1 MECLICYCFS
11 LTISK
16 EQKTLY
22 WLYWLSLVVMY
33 TKLYNHFSFVKLTS
47 WGSKIAQRKLSRT
60 MFGCFFQKICSRLV
74 VLRVK
79 IHFSPL
85 KFCNTRFKGEGRE
98 SKKLMIKK
106 LMKKLVQL
114 IYLFSCIMS
123 EICPFEYQKQYSLSW
138 FQNKKITLKL
148 Y

>member
-1 MECLICYCFS
+1 
-11 LTISK
+11 
-16 EQKTLY
+16 
-22 WLYWLSLVVMY
+22 MY
-33 TKLYNHFSFVKLTS
+33 TKLCNHFSFVKLTS

-79 IHFSPL
+79 IHFNPL

-106 LMKKLVQL
+106 LMKKWCNWSTCFHV
-114 IYLFSCIMS
+114 SCQRYIHS
-123 EICPFEYQKQYSLSW
+123 NIKNSTVCPDFRT
-138 FQNKKITLKL
+138 KKSPWSCTRILTLYCITLKNGQTYFKIL
-148 Y
+148 AVFTPQDF

>member
-1 MECLICYCFS
+1 MLMLFFNNLKRTENFILIVLAQFGSNVYQ
-11 LTISK
+11 TI
-16 EQKTLY
+16 
-22 WLYWLSLVVMY
+22 
-33 TKLYNHFSFVKLTS
+33 NHFSFVKLTS
-47 WGSKIAQRKLSRT
+47 WGSKIAERKLSRT
-60 MFGCFFQKICSRLV
+60 MFGSFFQKICSRLV

-114 IYLFSCIMS
+114 IYLFSCIMP
-123 EICPFEYQKQYSLSW
+123 EIYPFEYQKRYSLS
-138 FQNKKITLKL
+138 
-148 Y
+148 